1 MELTVTK
8 GNYNRPTGQTNRD
21 DDGPTDLSTDGYG
34 GSKLDLV
41 IP

>member
-21 DDGPTDLSTDGYG
+21 DGPTDLSTGGYG